1 MPSPP
6 ANKPIKTTFPR
17 GMVTNASPLAQHKD
31 SVRKLSNLM
40 GRTAGQHETRP
51 GLRVAKFV
59 SWT

>member
-1 MPSPP
+1 MPP
-6 ANKPIKTTFPR
+6 ATNKPIRTTFQR
-17 GMVTNASPLAQHKD
+17 GMVTNAAPLVQHKD

-51 GLRVAKFV
+51 GLRLVKWQ